1 MACMLFF
8 NKLALCTKLSV
19 LNLSQG
25 IGSKRGQ
32 RRAFMRAFAQE
43 LGAHNQHDTN
53 LDIESEI
60 SLTERIE

>member
-8 NKLALCTKLSV
+8 YKLALCTKLSV
-19 LNLSQG
+19 LKLSQG
-25 IGSKRGQ
+25 ICNTRGYCHRFIQ
-32 RRAFMRAFAQE
+32 AFALE

-60 SLTERIE
+60 SLIERIE